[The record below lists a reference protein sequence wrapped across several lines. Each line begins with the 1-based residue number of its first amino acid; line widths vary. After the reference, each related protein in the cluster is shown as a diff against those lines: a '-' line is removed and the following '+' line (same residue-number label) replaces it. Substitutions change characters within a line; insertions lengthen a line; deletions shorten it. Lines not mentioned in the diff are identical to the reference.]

1 MKNEQRILKIAD
13 ELERQQKDVTYL
25 DATIYNNLQ
34 LSKAMF
40 YRLKP
45 KALQELRKRTEFKRS
60 LINEATAHEIEE
72 SVRNG
77 LKSDLEIELQL
88 CKIAFAELD
97 VIETTSTP
105 DGMIDFHR
113 KPTPSEMIQAIKEI
127 WKKRGTYAP
136 DKIDGII
143 SAYNVTLNL
152 NK

>member
-113 KPTPSEMIQAIKEI
+113 KPTPSEMIQAIK
-127 WKKRGTYAP
+127 
-136 DKIDGII
+136 D
-143 SAYNVTLNL
+143 
-152 NK
+152 